1 MKGIMSGYY
10 AVINV
15 SGMSAALHNDY
26 FSCERIPTKKL
37 SV

>member
-15 SGMSAALHNDY
+15 SGMSAALHDDY